1 MPHPALQ
8 QLAQELGATLPPRLA
23 DLSESELGVLTDAV
37 KRLKKQQDAD
47 LNKALE
53 GTLSHVPAL
62 LRGAVR
68 KILFA

>member
-1 MPHPALQ
+1 MPQPAFQ
-8 QLAQELGATLPPRLA
+8 QLAQELGATLPARLNE
-23 DLSESELGVLTDAV
+23 LSDSELGLLTDAV

-47 LNKALE
+47 LSKALE